1 MVRTVSSLLL
11 AVALLFVE
19 FAHAEYVEVQ
29 AILGDS
35 AVLSVGGARQLLRP
49 GESHDGVTL
58 VRTTETTAIVRIDG
72 KTHTVALSRRVG
84 TTYEKP
90 RQKIVTIPRN
100 SRNQYLTTAMINGR
114 STQVLVDTGANV
126 VAMSANTARNLG
138 IDDSTGVKASVET
151 AGGVLD
157 ARQVTLDS
165 VAVGDIRIDRVD
177 ATVVQGEHPAIVLLG
192 MSYLRHVKIEEQNGI
207 LSLSR
212 VE

>member
-1 MVRTVSSLLL
+1 MVRTVPYALL
-11 AVALLFVE
+11 AVALLFAGW
-19 FAHAEYVEVQ
+19 AHAVQVELQ
-29 AILGDS
+29 ALLGDS
-35 AVLSVGGARQLLRP
+35 AVLNVGGERQLLRP

-58 VRTTETTAIVRIDG
+58 VRTTGTAAIVRVNG
-72 KTHTVALSRRVG
+72 ETRSVELSRRVG

-126 VAMSANTARNLG
+126 VALSADAAKNLG
-138 IDDSTGVKASVET
+138 IDDSTGVQVSVET

-165 VAVGDIRIDRVD
+165 VAVGGIRIDRVD
-177 ATVVQGEHPAIVLLG
+177 ATVVQSEYPAIVLLG